1 MTAPFSTRISATVNH
16 GSAVQLCIVALLIAS
31 AWLAYRPGLDGPFL
45 FDDFSNIT
53 GNRLIAIER
62 LSLHELAV
70 AALSNKGSFLDRP
83 LPRITF
89 ALNYFFSGKTFDPFV
104 FKITNLVVHA
114 ANVVIVYFL
123 LRVLFSVLLTADRP
137 ENRAKAEGRAVTI
150 AALAAALWGLH
161 PLNLSSVLYVVQ
173 RMNSMSAFFVLAGIL
188 GFAFGRRLFPDNP
201 ARGISLMAG
210 AVIGGV
216 SLGFLCK
223 ENAVLLPLLMV
234 VVELAFFSR
243 GNLAA
248 GAKRYLAVFYGV
260 LLGLPVTAGVVFLLF
275 NPDFV
280 LGSYVSRE
288 FSLAERLLTEPRVLF
303 FYLSLIFVP
312 SISRLGLYHDDFQ
325 LSTGLLAP
333 PSTLLAILA
342 WSLIVIFLVAGLR
355 RRAVWAFGLAWFLAG
370 HALESTLIGLELAHE
385 HRNYVP
391 AIGICAM
398 IVYYLAALF
407 EKLRSGVRLLVVSGL
422 CVVLAF
428 GFVTYARAEIWST
441 RISLYESLAR
451 YHPASYRSLAGLALT
466 MIDTKRDVREVYQT
480 YAMAARA
487 NAHAVYPLVWMA
499 RILQGLRASNLPRRG
514 GAGAAP
520 EDSPEMIEWDA
531 EMVLERNRVDML
543 ARAVSMEIRNRLSA
557 GKTHIETIEVL
568 TTTQQCLLNG
578 RDDCVGLRDQL
589 MEWHLIALDRLP
601 SWRRERAALELSI
614 ARLYFERGDREAA
627 RQYVDRAVASSGHD
641 SGYRLEKALFHV
653 RLGNIVAAEDI
664 IDDIE
669 RRMGW
674 RRAHADD
681 IVFLREEIK
690 NALANRGA
698 AVTSAD

>member
-1 MTAPFSTRISATVNH
+1 MAAPFSTRFSATVNH
-16 GSAVQLCIVALLIAS
+16 GTAVQLCIVALLIAS
-31 AWLAYRPGLDGPFL
+31 VWLAYRPGLDGPFL
-45 FDDFSNIT
+45 FDDYSNIT

-62 LSLHELAV
+62 LSLHELAG
-70 AALSNKGSFLDRP
+70 AASSNKGSLLDRP

-89 ALNYFFSGKTFDPFV
+89 ALNYFFSGETFVPFV
-104 FKITNLVVHA
+104 FKVTNLVVHA

-123 LRVLFSVLLTADRP
+123 LRMLFSVLSTAARP

-173 RMNSMSAFFVLAGIL
+173 RMTSMSAFFVLAGIL
-188 GFAFGRRLFPDNP
+188 GFVFGRKLFPDNA

-223 ENAVLLPLLMV
+223 ENAVLLPLFAAT
-234 VVELAFFSR
+234 VELVFFSR
-243 GNLAA
+243 DNLAA

-260 LLGLPVTAGVVFLLF
+260 LLGLPVMAGVVFLLF
-275 NPDFV
+275 NPEFI
-280 LGSYVSRE
+280 LGSYASRE

-391 AIGICAM
+391 GIGICAM

-407 EKLRSGVRLLVVSGL
+407 EKLRSGGRLLVVSGL
-422 CVVLAF
+422 CMVLAF
-428 GFVTYARAEIWST
+428 GFVNYVRAEIWST

-451 YHPASYRSLAGLALT
+451 YHPQSYRSLAGLAIT

-480 YAMAARA
+480 YTKAAQA

-499 RILQGLRASNLPRRG
+499 RILQGLHSSNLPRRG

-531 EMVLERNRVDML
+531 EMVLERSRVDML
-543 ARAVSMEIRNRLSA
+543 ARAVAMEIRNRLSA
-557 GKTHIETIEVL
+557 GKTHVETIEVL

-578 RDDCVGLRDQL
+578 RDDCVGLRDRL

-601 SWRRERAALELSI
+601 SGRRERAALELSI
-614 ARLYFERGDREAA
+614 ARLYFERGDIESA
-627 RQYVDRAVASSGHD
+627 RQYVDRAVASSGRD

-653 RLGNIVAAEDI
+653 RLGNIAAAEDI
-664 IDDIE
+664 IDDVE

-681 IVFLREEIK
+681 IEYLRGEVK

-698 AVTSAD
+698 AVPSAD